1 MERSIVT
8 LKRLFSKDIKT
19 EQNNVMQNICV
30 FRVILF
36 CFVICT
42 SMAILNISRIFIV
55 DHKIMT
61 WGYMGICVVSI
72 LYFVLIL
79 LLGIERTC
87 IPYISITTIGLIVLV
102 SSTAFTY
109 HVIILLTF
117 PIVVA
122 SMYDEMRLRKYAFW
136 LTVFCIVVSTYAG
149 YYWGICD
156 ANMVL
161 ITCTSYRHLVQDG
174 TFLLTKVNES
184 PVITLFLYYVLPRSF
199 ATFCFQYLCNKVNY
213 VVRKSLENA
222 VQMEYKALTDDM
234 TGAYNK
240 NRLIELLN
248 NRERDGQDI
257 AVIYWDVNQLK
268 YVNDNWGH
276 LCGDRLITEV
286 AKTIQSIAREEDIV
300 IRYGGDEFLL
310 YVANGTK
317 EIAEQLIK
325 TWKVRLEEE
334 KKRENYEFPVSA
346 SVGYALGKHS
356 QLKDII
362 AAADKDMYANKRICR
377 ESYQSKR

>member
-8 LKRLFSKDIKT
+8 LKRLFSKNIKS
-19 EQNNVMQNICV
+19 EQNNVMQNIGV

-36 CFVICT
+36 CFVVCT
-42 SMAILNISRIFIV
+42 VMAVLNVFRIFIV
-55 DHKIMT
+55 DHTIMT
-61 WGYMGICVVSI
+61 WGYIGICVVSI

-79 LLGIERTC
+79 LLGIERPC

-102 SSTAFTY
+102 SCTAFTY
-109 HVIILLTF
+109 HVLILITF

-122 SMYDEMRLRKYAFW
+122 SMYDEMLLRKYAFW
-136 LTVFCIVVSTYAG
+136 MTVFCIVVSTYVG

-161 ITCTSYRHLVQDG
+161 ITCTSYKHLVKDG

-184 PVITLFLYYVLPRSF
+184 PGISLFLYYVLPRSF
-199 ATFCFQYLCNKVNY
+199 TASCFQYLCNKVNY

-222 VQMEYKALTDDM
+222 VQMEYKALIDDM
-234 TGAYNK
+234 TGVYNK

-248 NRERDGQDI
+248 NRERDEQDI

-276 LCGDRLITEV
+276 LCGDRLITEI
-286 AKTIQSIAREEDIV
+286 AKTIQSIAGEEDIV

-310 YVANGTK
+310 YVKDGTK
-317 EIAEQLIK
+317 EVAEQLMEK
-325 TWKVRLEEE
+325 WRNCLEED
-334 KKRENYEFPVSA
+334 KKKENYEFPVSA
-346 SVGYALGKHS
+346 SVGYALGKHA

-362 AAADKDMYANKRICR
+362 AAADKDMYANKSICR

>member
-8 LKRLFSKDIKT
+8 LKRLFSKNIKS
-19 EQNNVMQNICV
+19 EQNNVMQNIGV

-36 CFVICT
+36 CFVVCT
-42 SMAILNISRIFIV
+42 VMAVLNVFRIFIV
-55 DHKIMT
+55 DHTIMT
-61 WGYMGICVVSI
+61 WGYIGICVDSI

-79 LLGIERTC
+79 LLGIERPC

-102 SSTAFTY
+102 SCTAFTY
-109 HVIILLTF
+109 HVLILITF

-122 SMYDEMRLRKYAFW
+122 SMYDEMLLRKYAFW
-136 LTVFCIVVSTYAG
+136 MTVFCIVVSTYVG

-161 ITCTSYRHLVQDG
+161 ITCTSYKHLVKDG

-184 PVITLFLYYVLPRSF
+184 PGISLFLYYVLPRSF
-199 ATFCFQYLCNKVNY
+199 TASCFQYLCNKVNY

-222 VQMEYKALTDDM
+222 VQMEYKALIDDM
-234 TGAYNK
+234 TGVYNK

-248 NRERDGQDI
+248 NRERDEQNI

-276 LCGDRLITEV
+276 LCGDRLITEI
-286 AKTIQSIAREEDIV
+286 AKTIQSIAGEEDIV

-310 YVANGTK
+310 YVKDGTK
-317 EIAEQLIK
+317 EVAEQLIEK
-325 TWKVRLEEE
+325 WRNCLEED
-334 KKRENYEFPVSA
+334 KKKENYEFPVSA
-346 SVGYALGKHS
+346 SVGYALGKHA

-362 AAADKDMYANKRICR
+362 AAADKDMYANKSICR

>member
-8 LKRLFSKDIKT
+8 LKRLFSKNIKS
-19 EQNNVMQNICV
+19 EQNNVMQNIGV

-36 CFVICT
+36 CFVVCT
-42 SMAILNISRIFIV
+42 VMAVLNVFRIFIV
-55 DHKIMT
+55 DHTIMT
-61 WGYMGICVVSI
+61 WGYIGICVVSI

-79 LLGIERTC
+79 LLGIERPC

-122 SMYDEMRLRKYAFW
+122 SMYDEMLLRKYAFW
-136 LTVFCIVVSTYAG
+136 MTVFCIVVSTYVG

-161 ITCTSYRHLVQDG
+161 ITCTSYKHLVKDG

-184 PVITLFLYYVLPRSF
+184 PGISLFLYYVLPRSF
-199 ATFCFQYLCNKVNY
+199 TASYFQYLCNKVNY

-222 VQMEYKALTDDM
+222 VQMEYKALIDDM
-234 TGAYNK
+234 TGVYNK

-248 NRERDGQDI
+248 NRERDEQNI

-276 LCGDRLITEV
+276 LCGDRLITEI
-286 AKTIQSIAREEDIV
+286 AKTIQSIAGEEDIV

-310 YVANGTK
+310 YVKDGTK
-317 EIAEQLIK
+317 EVAEQLIEK
-325 TWKVRLEEE
+325 WRNCLEED
-334 KKRENYEFPVSA
+334 KKKENYEFPVSA
-346 SVGYALGKHS
+346 SVGYALGKHA

-362 AAADKDMYANKRICR
+362 AAADKDMYANKSICR